1 MLPTVSTS
9 RTSGRSS
16 SRRAA
21 RASEKPTTGTTKP
34 RNPCVF
40 VVAAV
45 CCTVCVCVSCVCVFL
60 VCVCVAVC
68 AHVSRASF
76 PLVLIADTLRVV
88 SLRKLLVVDEND
100 ANARHRRT
108 RPRNSESSKS
118 GSGNSNG
125 SGKNANGGK
134 SSVSNRNAS
143 RGSESG
149 RSASDSNYVSGK
161 SVNDNNASSSNNSA
175 NDNCVSSKSANNV
188 NGKNASGN
196 SVSSSGSVNSSSVQ
210 YLPTRRDSA
219 VATAT
224 AGATSPPVQ
233 LHPTLPL
240 RPPMGAAHNQPRQPA
255 TESREVGADSLPLHR
270 RFGRAVRPT
279 CRRTCEVAIRR
290 GRGVDKP
297 FCHCPPTPPA
307 SYRRTRRRQELR
319 RATSTRPWRLMAS
332 PVPRRRLGLTPP
344 AVQRRCTVRRRC
356 PCRRRPCCRRHT

>member
-1 MLPTVSTS
+1 M
-9 RTSGRSS
+9 
-16 SRRAA
+16 
-21 RASEKPTTGTTKP
+21 
-34 RNPCVF
+34 
-40 VVAAV
+40 
-45 CCTVCVCVSCVCVFL
+45 CVSCVCVC
-60 VCVCVAVC
+60 VCVCGC

-76 PLVLIADTLRVV
+76 PLVLIAGTLRVV
-88 SLRKLLVVDEND
+88 SLRKLLVVDESD

-118 GSGNSNG
+118 GSGNSSG

-134 SSVSNRNAS
+134 SSGSNRNAS
-143 RGSESG
+143 RGSENG

-175 NDNCVSSKSANNV
+175 SGNCVSSKSVNNV

-210 YLPTRRDSA
+210 YLPTRHDSA

-255 TESREVGADSLPLHR
+255 TESREAGADSLPLPP

-297 FCHCPPTPPA
+297 SCHCPPTPPA

-332 PVPRRRLGLTPP
+332 PVPLRRLGLTPP

-356 PCRRRPCCRRHT
+356 QCRRRPCCRRHT